1 MSFNFGP
8 TLHRWI
14 EKEDPAL
21 DQTIR
26 ESGTKAVAQCYSHMI
41 MPLASAEDKK
51 TQTIWG
57 IRDFEYRFKRSPKGM
72 WLPETAV
79 NTGRLEVLAK
89 RHNLYILAPEPVRS
103 CDRRRKRMETPTSKA
118 SKSPCL
124 PLQASLRKDHNEI
137 FNTKDARHRF
147 RENSRERRQVQGRTV
162 GQ

>member
-1 MSFNFGP
+1 MD
-8 TLHRWI
+8 R
-14 EKEDPAL
+14 KEDPAL

-79 NTGRLEVLAK
+79 NTDVLEVLRRK
-89 RHNLYILAPEPVRS
+89 RHNLYHPCPEPVRS
-103 CDRRRKRMETPTSKA
+103 CDRRRNKNGDTGRQGSM
-118 SKSPCL
+118 SPC
-124 PLQASLRKDHNEI
+124 
-137 FNTKDARHRF
+137 
-147 RENSRERRQVQGRTV
+147 RTFA
-162 GQ
+162 GFPPEGP